1 MTGTENQGLEAHA
14 AAESSVTAALDF
26 SSDPEVRK
34 SEEPKEGNPYDPRPG
49 EDQARKCI
57 AYLLIGI
64 LALSIVGIFLLI
76 SFGKAQI
83 SDLKEFTT
91 LLGPLTT
98 LVSAAT
104 GFYYGT
110 KSQQ

>member
-1 MTGTENQGLEAHA
+1 MTGTDNQGMEDHA
-14 AAESSVTAALDF
+14 VAESSTSAQLDLT
-26 SSDPEVRK
+26 SDPEVRK
-34 SEEPKEGNPYDPRPG
+34 NEEPKEGDTYDPRPG

-64 LALSIVGIFLLI
+64 LALSIAGIFLLI

-83 SDLKEFTT
+83 SDLKEFST